1 MINHTENG
9 IPTVRLDPSAIPPG
23 ESFGAWRE
31 ATAPMFDTRPLVDA
45 RSASVACT
53 ARHVDDLVLC
63 RVHFAAQVFRRGRRH
78 LASGESDGV
87 LIQLYTKGSL
97 CGDVDGDPLLMAPD
111 RITFHDFSLPY
122 TGYAENSASLGIVIP
137 RHRVTAHDRIRA
149 RRPMF
154 GWPLTSAK
162 GQLLASALRALWLG
176 LPRAKAE
183 DARPLAAGFVGL
195 VNGLLATEPSPDE
208 AKAVAQATARA
219 MKEYLRA
226 NLHRL
231 DIGPDDLCRR
241 FRCSRT
247 TVYRLFQPVGGVRR
261 FLIDERLK
269 RCLIALT
276 EAAPAQGLRV
286 RDVAAAWGFDDPSHF
301 SRRFTRAFGL
311 APSEAQALNRDPA
324 ASDDASRTGPH
335 WREAVRLR
343 QWFEQS

>member
-1 MINHTENG
+1 MTNKTKGG
-9 IPTVRLDPSAIPPG
+9 IPMVRLDPSAMPPG
-23 ESFGAWRE
+23 DPFDAWHE
-31 ATAPMFDTRPLVDA
+31 ATAPLFDTRPLVDA

-78 LASGESDGV
+78 LASGESDGL

-97 CGDVDGDPLLMAPD
+97 RGDVNGDPLLMAPD

-122 TGYAENSASLGIVIP
+122 TAHAENSASLGIVIP

-154 GWPLTSAK
+154 GWSLASAK
-162 GQLLASALRALWLG
+162 GHLLSSALRALWLG

-195 VNGLLATEPSPDE
+195 VNGLLATEPSPGE
-208 AKAVAQATARA
+208 AEAVARATARA

-226 NLHRL
+226 NLHRPE
-231 DIGPDDLCRR
+231 IGADDLCRR
-241 FRCSRT
+241 YRCSRA
-247 TVYRLFQPVGGVRR
+247 TVYRLFRDVGGVNR

-269 RCLIALT
+269 RCLVALT
-276 EAAPAQGLRV
+276 DAGAAQARV
-286 RDVAAAWGFDDPSHF
+286 RDVAEAWGFDDPAHF
-301 SRRFTRAFGL
+301 SRRFTRAFRM
-311 APSEAQALNRDPA
+311 APSEAKALRRDPA
-324 ASDDASRTGPH
+324 ASDDTSRTGPH
-335 WREAVRLR
+335 WREAARLR
-343 QWFEQS
+343 QWLEQC